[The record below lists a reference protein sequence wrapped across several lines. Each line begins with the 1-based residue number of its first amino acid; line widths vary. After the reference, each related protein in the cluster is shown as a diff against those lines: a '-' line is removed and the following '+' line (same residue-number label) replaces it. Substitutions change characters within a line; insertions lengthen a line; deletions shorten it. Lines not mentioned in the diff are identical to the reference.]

1 MRERD
6 NGPVKKI
13 LMIDPSETFTRFL
26 GRIVTRMGY
35 ETLVAGDAKTGLVL
49 AREKMPDLVIS
60 ELHFGEYDGL
70 SLCAEIVGCPETA
83 AVPVVFVTTDGS
95 RDGRRRAEDA
105 GCSDYLT
112 KPVTIN
118 DIHDMLQRN
127 LPFEKKRLT
136 PRIRAEL
143 DVEIASGKRRI
154 SAKTETIGCGGMLVA
169 ACGEGIHIGQTVQ
182 ISLCLP
188 SNSDP
193 AKLTGEIIY
202 LLESADSTQEPG
214 IGIKFTD
221 MGPDGGASLAQFVE
235 EQMS

>member
-1 MRERD
+1 
-6 NGPVKKI
+6 VKKVLI
-13 LMIDPSETFTRFL
+13 IDPAETFTRFL
-26 GRIVTRMGY
+26 GRIVARMGY
-35 ETLVAGDAKTGLVL
+35 ETLAAGDAETGLAL

-60 ELHFGEYDGL
+60 ELHFSGQDGL
-70 SLCAEIVGCPETA
+70 SLCAELVGRPETA

-95 RDGRRRAEDA
+95 RDGRRSAEDA

-127 LPFEKKRLT
+127 LPFEKKRMT

-143 DVEIASGKRRI
+143 DVELGVGKRRI
-154 SAKTETIGCGGMLVA
+154 AARTETIGCGGMLVA
-169 ACGEGIHIGQTVQ
+169 ACGEGIAIGQTVQ

-188 SNSDP
+188 SCSEP
-193 AKLTGEIIY
+193 AKLAGEIIY
-202 LLESADSTQEPG
+202 LLEATDSSQAPG

-221 MGPDGGASLAQFVE
+221 MGPDDGACLALFM
-235 EQMS
+235 EQQIS